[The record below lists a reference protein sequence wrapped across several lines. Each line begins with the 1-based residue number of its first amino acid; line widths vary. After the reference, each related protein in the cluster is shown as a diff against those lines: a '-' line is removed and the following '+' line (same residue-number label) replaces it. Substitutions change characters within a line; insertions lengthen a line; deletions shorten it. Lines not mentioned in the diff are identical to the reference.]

1 MSAETDE
8 TDTDTEEAA
17 DGTDADE
24 TEFMTRDDASKAQ
37 RIVVKAGTNSLTD
50 DESNLDRL
58 KLDKLVNDVM
68 DLVGDGREV
77 ILVSSGA
84 IGAGKGRVKM
94 SNGSSVEDL
103 QAASTVGQGILMRNY
118 SESFERHGRE
128 VAQILVTHHDL
139 EDARRFN
146 NFRNTVET
154 LFDWGVVPVV
164 NENDAVAVEEIQVGD
179 NDIISSS
186 IAVGID
192 ADLLVTLTDVDGVYT
207 GNPKENPDAE
217 LIDEVRGDEIA
228 EVWEHVGDEAAD
240 FGGITTK
247 VEGAERVNREG
258 IPAIIAASAEE
269 NVLRKVR
276 DAEKVGTFFAPR
288 KKGGEKDD

>member
-1 MSAETDE
+1 MS
-8 TDTDTEEAA
+8 TE
-17 DGTDADE
+17 ADE
-24 TEFMTRDDASKAQ
+24 TEYVTHDDAAKAE

-50 DESNLDRL
+50 EDSNLDRL

-84 IGAGKGRVKM
+84 IGAGEGRVEL
-94 SNGSSVEDL
+94 SNGGKGSVEDL
-103 QAASTVGQGILMRNY
+103 QAASTVGQSILMRNY
-118 SESFERHGRE
+118 GESFERHGRE

-154 LFDWGVVPVV
+154 LFEWGVVPVV

-186 IAVGID
+186 IAIGVD

-207 GNPKENPDAE
+207 DNPKENPDAE
-217 LIDEVRGDEIA
+217 LIDEIRSDKIE
-228 EVWEHVGDEAAD
+228 EVWGYVGEDAAD

-247 VEGAERVNREG
+247 IEGAERVNREG
-258 IPAIIAASAEE
+258 IPAVIAASGEE
-269 NVLRKVR
+269 HVLGKVR
-276 DAEKVGTFFAPR
+276 DGENVGTFFAPR
-288 KKGGEKDD
+288 KNGGDTDD

>member
-1 MSAETDE
+1 MS
-8 TDTDTEEAA
+8 TE
-17 DGTDADE
+17 ADE
-24 TEFMTRDDASKAQ
+24 TESEFLTRDDAAKAE
-37 RIVVKAGTNSLTD
+37 RIVIKAGTNSLTD
-50 DESNLDRL
+50 DDSNLDRL

-84 IGAGKGRVKM
+84 IGAGKGRVEL
-94 SNGSSVEDL
+94 SNGGSVEDL
-103 QAASTVGQGILMRNY
+103 QAASTVGQSILMRNY
-118 SESFERHGRE
+118 GESFERHGRE

-154 LFDWGVVPVV
+154 LFDWSVVPVV

-186 IAVGID
+186 IAVGVD
-192 ADLLVTLTDVDGVYT
+192 ADLLVTLTDVSGVYT
-207 GNPKENPDAE
+207 DNPKENPDAE
-217 LIDEVRGDEIA
+217 LIGEVRGDEIDD
-228 EVWEHVGDEAAD
+228 VWEFIGEDAAD

-258 IPAIIAASAEE
+258 IPAIIAASGEDH
-269 NVLRKVR
+269 VLRKVR
-276 DAEKVGTFFAPR
+276 DGEEVGTFFAPKR
-288 KKGGEKDD
+288 KKGGNTDD

>member
-1 MSAETDE
+1 MS
-8 TDTDTEEAA
+8 TE
-17 DGTDADE
+17 ADE
-24 TEFMTRDDASKAQ
+24 TESEFLTRDDAAKAE
-37 RIVVKAGTNSLTD
+37 RIVIKAGTNSLTD
-50 DESNLDRL
+50 DDSNLDRL

-84 IGAGKGRVKM
+84 IGAGKGRVEL
-94 SNGSSVEDL
+94 SNGGSVEDL
-103 QAASTVGQGILMRNY
+103 QAASTVGQSILMCNY
-118 SESFERHGRE
+118 GESFERHGRE

-154 LFDWGVVPVV
+154 LFDWSVVPVV

-186 IAVGID
+186 IAVGVD
-192 ADLLVTLTDVDGVYT
+192 ADLLVTLTDVSGVYT
-207 GNPKENPDAE
+207 DNPKENPDAE
-217 LIDEVRGDEIA
+217 LIGEVRGDEIDD
-228 EVWEHVGDEAAD
+228 VWEFIGEDAAD

-258 IPAIIAASAEE
+258 IPAIIAASGEDH
-269 NVLRKVR
+269 VLRKVR
-276 DAEKVGTFFAPR
+276 DGEEVGTFFAPKR
-288 KKGGEKDD
+288 KKGGNTDD